1 MTASLHRYGR
11 SIILAFLGASIHD
24 NTFLYLRKEN
34 NILTKTMFVISDLHL
49 GGAPAEKGRPSFQ
62 MCSENGRARLAEFIR
77 YVAKQKKT
85 NRDIQLVL
93 NGDIVDFLAEKN
105 FSSFTGN
112 NVQATKKFEQILATT
127 KEIWSSL
134 HQLVKAGCQLTLLLG
149 NHDIELS
156 LPGPRRLL
164 MDTLGQGRVE
174 FVYDNQ
180 GYAEG
185 PVLIEHGNRYDG
197 WNVISHDV
205 LRQIRSAMSRKEKPV
220 GYPGPAGSQMVHQI
234 MNPLKKKY
242 PFVDLLKPENAGV
255 LPLLGVIN
263 PSAVKKMPQLAALA
277 HQSSQVK
284 FDENGIPTDV
294 QNIAATGP
302 DRKRDDKLLKL
313 TRDLAGMGDPADIG
327 FSEVTEDFLSRLG
340 EAVTKTKRKVQI
352 NLLYR
357 AFKAYA
363 ETHRQAFRVTH
374 EDNEYLKPAKSA
386 AKRGFRV
393 IVFGHTHLV
402 KRVLLNPTD
411 KGVVYLNSGTWAD
424 IIKVPE
430 SILSGNKAEAMQ
442 ELDKFATDMEAGQ
455 LEGWRTQLPT
465 FVKIHLDAGGQP
477 KADVFMYNGGN
488 QCQRVPDK

>member
-1 MTASLHRYGR
+1 M
-11 SIILAFLGASIHD
+11 
-24 NTFLYLRKEN
+24 N
-34 NILTKTMFVISDLHL
+34 KTMFVISDLHL

-62 MCSENGRARLAEFIR
+62 MCSESGRARLAEFIR

-112 NVQATKKFEQILATT
+112 NDHATKKFKQIVATT

-134 HQLVKAGCQLTLLLG
+134 NHLVKAGCQLTLLLG

-164 MDTLGQGRVE
+164 MEKLGQGRVE

-180 GYAEG
+180 GYVEG

-220 GYPGPAGSQMVHQI
+220 SYPGPAGSQMVQQI
-234 MNPLKKKY
+234 MNPLKEKY
-242 PFVDLLKPENAGV
+242 PFVDLLKPETAGV

-263 PSAVKKMPQLAALA
+263 PSAVKNMPQLAALA
-277 HQSSQVK
+277 HKSSQVNY
-284 FDENGIPTDV
+284 DENGIPKDV
-294 QNIAATGP
+294 QNIAATER
-302 DRKRDDKLLKL
+302 DQKRDDKLLKL
-313 TRDLAGMGDPADIG
+313 TRDLSGIGDPRDIG
-327 FSEVTEDFLSRLG
+327 FSEVAEDFLSRLG

-363 ETHRQAFRVTH
+363 KTHRQAFKINH
-374 EDNEYLKPAKSA
+374 EENEYLKPAKSA
-386 AKRGFRV
+386 VKRGFRV
-393 IVFGHTHLV
+393 VVFGHTHLV
-402 KRVLLNPTD
+402 KRMFLNPKD
-411 KGVVYLNSGTWAD
+411 KGIVYLNTGTWAD
-424 IIKVPE
+424 IIKVPGA
-430 SILSGNKAEAMQ
+430 ILNGNKAVAMQ
-442 ELDKFATDMEAGQ
+442 ELDKFATDMEAGK
-455 LEGWRTQLPT
+455 LEGWRTQIPT
-465 FVKIHLDAGGQP
+465 FAKIEFEEGEP
-477 KADVFMYNGGN
+477 PNADVFVYKGGN
-488 QCQRVPDK
+488 QCLRVPDKQPGEFFG